1 MEELQTIFNEICGE
15 LTKANDV
22 REKILSLSRLSVQ
35 KSSHA
40 IKYLHRGDL
49 QEAEKLISENKA
61 LIIEI
66 NELSNQM
73 DQIRFG
79 MILTCN
85 QEYAEAVFL
94 HSFLTQTPFPTYTDL
109 QIPYLGYIHGITDFV
124 GELRRVVLD
133 TLRKE
138 DDIEIVVSALD
149 LMDDLY
155 TLLLTIDFPDSLT
168 YNLRKKTDFV
178 RNLTERTRGDVTLAL
193 NRLQLVETF
202 KEILEH
208 KSSIVTKKP

>member
-1 MEELQTIFNEICGE
+1 MEELQTIFEEISEE
-15 LTKANDV
+15 LTKANSV
-22 REKILSLSRLSVQ
+22 REQILTLSRKAIQ
-35 KSSHA
+35 KSSIA
-40 IKYLHRGDL
+40 IKHLHRAEF
-49 QEAEKLISENKA
+49 QEADKLIMENKA
-61 LIIEI
+61 LITEI

-73 DQIRFG
+73 EQVRFG
-79 MILTCN
+79 MILSCN

-94 HSFLTQTPFPTYTDL
+94 QSFLTHTPFPTFTDL
-109 QIPYLGYIHGITDFV
+109 QIPYLGYIHGIPDFV
-124 GELRRVVLD
+124 GELRRVILD

-138 DDIEIVVSALD
+138 DNIEIAVNALD

-193 NRLQLVETF
+193 NRLQLVETI

-208 KSSIVTKKP
+208 KSTREIQE

>member
-1 MEELQTIFNEICGE
+1 MEELQTIFNEISEE
-15 LTKANDV
+15 LTKANTV
-22 REKILSLSRLSVQ
+22 REKILTLSRLAIQ
-35 KSSHA
+35 KSSIS
-40 IKYLHRGDL
+40 IKHLHRGDIKT
-49 QEAEKLISENKA
+49 AEKLISENKD
-61 LIIEI
+61 LIVEI

-73 DQIRFG
+73 EQVRFG
-79 MILTCN
+79 MILACN

-94 HSFLTQTPFPTYTDL
+94 HSFLTKTPFPNFTDL
-109 QIPYLGYIHGITDFV
+109 SIPYLGYIHGIADFV

-133 TLRKE
+133 TLRNE
-138 DDIEIVVSALD
+138 GNIEIVVNSLD

-202 KEILEH
+202 KDILNH
-208 KSSIVTKKP
+208 KSQESDT

>member
-1 MEELQTIFNEICGE
+1 MEELQTIFTEISEE
-15 LTKANDV
+15 LTKANSV
-22 REKILSLSRLSVQ
+22 REKILTISRSAIQ
-35 KSSHA
+35 KSSIA
-40 IKYLHRGDL
+40 IKHLHRGDF
-49 QEAEKLISENKA
+49 QKAESLISENRK

-73 DQIRFG
+73 EQVRFG
-79 MILTCN
+79 MILSCN

-94 HSFLTQTPFPTYTDL
+94 HAFLTQIPFPTYTDL
-109 QIPYLGYIHGITDFV
+109 QIPYLGYIHGIPDFV

-138 DDIEIVVSALD
+138 ENIEIAVNALE

-193 NRLQLVETF
+193 NRLQLVETI
-202 KEILEH
+202 KEILDL
-208 KSSIVTKKP
+208 KSNADNH

>member
-1 MEELQTIFNEICGE
+1 MEELQTIFTEISGE

-22 REKILSLSRLSVQ
+22 REKILSLSRSSVQ

-40 IKYLHRGDL
+40 IKHLHRGDF
-49 QEAEKLISENKA
+49 QVAEKLISENKA

-94 HSFLTQTPFPTYTDL
+94 HSFLTQNPYFLPFS
-109 QIPYLGYIHGITDFV
+109 F
-124 GELRRVVLD
+124 ELSQLTKTRTMAASLP
-133 TLRKE
+133 LWF
-138 DDIEIVVSALD
+138 S
-149 LMDDLY
+149 
-155 TLLLTIDFPDSLT
+155 LLC
-168 YNLRKKTDFV
+168 
-178 RNLTERTRGDVTLAL
+178 
-193 NRLQLVETF
+193 
-202 KEILEH
+202 
-208 KSSIVTKKP
+208 SSMSH

>member
-1 MEELQTIFNEICGE
+1 MEELETIFNEISEE
-15 LTKANDV
+15 LTKANSV
-22 REKILSLSRLSVQ
+22 REKILTLSRLAIQ
-35 KSSHA
+35 KSSVA
-40 IKYLHRGDL
+40 IKHLHRGDF
-49 QEAEKLISENKA
+49 QKAESLIFENKD
-61 LIIEI
+61 LIVEI

-73 DQIRFG
+73 EQVRFG
-79 MILTCN
+79 MILACN

-94 HSFLTQTPFPTYTDL
+94 HSFLTQKPFPTYTDL

-133 TLRKE
+133 SLRKE
-138 DDIEIVVSALD
+138 DNIEIVVNALE

-208 KSSIVTKKP
+208 KSTKDNS